1 MVLEEVA
8 LILKLDPQFVHL
20 SNGAVECMY
29 SGTEYRLSNWIT
41 FNIHP
46 RTLNTL

>member
-1 MVLEEVA
+1 MVSEEVA

-20 SNGAVECMY
+20 STGAFECMY
-29 SGTEYRLSNWIT
+29 AGTEYRQSDWII
-41 FNIHP
+41 FNIHS